1 MFIPTRTPGESSPV
15 HPEVVR
21 RLLHSESFARSRLLA
36 VRLDTDPVMLEEL
49 LDLVR
54 LRRVENNPRL
64 APLVGLIAQAVDW
77 LSASAFDADG
87 SAALIARRRMTMAAL
102 IYLVDFNDVIPDDVV
117 GGTVDDFVVL
127 DFVLN
132 RALGRASQ

>member
-1 MFIPTRTPGESSPV
+1 MSIPTRAPGPATPV

-21 RLLHSESFARSRLLA
+21 RLLHSEPFARSRRFA
-36 VRLDTDPVMLEEL
+36 ERLDSDPVLLEEL

-54 LRRVENNPRL
+54 LRSLEEDPRL
-64 APLVGLIAQAVDW
+64 APIAVHVAQAVDW
-77 LSASAFDADG
+77 VSGSAFEADD
-87 SAALIARRRMTMAAL
+87 SAALVARRHMTLAAL

-127 DFVLN
+127 DYVLK
-132 RALGRASQ
+132 RALDPAAP